1 MRDTRLRALVEG
13 AVCVALAYA
22 LSFLKIKLWFQGG
35 SIDLVM
41 VPLLVFAYR
50 RGCGWGLIAGA
61 VFGTIKC
68 FFAGGFAWGWQ
79 SILLDYTV
87 AYAMMGLCGLF
98 KGRKWGLPVGSLVAC
113 AARFGIHFLSGV
125 TIYKILEPTELFN
138 ATYTSPAL
146 YSFVYNI
153 TYMLPNTILAVV
165 LVILLQKPLS
175 RIPE

>member
-1 MRDTRLRALVEG
+1 MRNTRLRALVEG
-13 AVCVALAYA
+13 AVCIALAYA

-41 VPLLVFAYR
+41 VPLLIYAYR
-50 RGCGWGLIAGA
+50 RGASWGVLAGA
-61 VFGTIKC
+61 IFGTIKC

-87 AYAMMGLCGLF
+87 AYAMVGLAGLF
-98 KGRKWGLPVGSLVAC
+98 KGKKWGLPAGTLVAC
-113 AARFGIHFLSGV
+113 GARFAIHYISGV
-125 TIYKILEPTELFN
+125 TIYKILAPTELFN

-146 YSFVYNI
+146 YSLVYNLG
-153 TYMLPNTILAVV
+153 YMLPNTILAFV
-165 LVILLQKPLS
+165 LVLLLQKPLS

>member
-1 MRDTRLRALVEG
+1 MENSRLRALVEG

-22 LSFLKIKLWFQGG
+22 LSFLKVKLWAQGG

-41 VPLLVFAYR
+41 VPLVVFAYR
-50 RGCGWGLIAGA
+50 RGAGWGVIAGA

-87 AYAMMGLCGLF
+87 AYAVVGLAGLL
-98 KGRKWGLPVGSLVAC
+98 KGKKNGMAAGAVLGSV
-113 AARFGIHFLSGV
+113 ARFGVHYISGV
-125 TIYKILEPTELFN
+125 TIYKIVAPTELFN

-146 YSFVYNI
+146 YSAVYNGS
-153 TYMLPNTILAVV
+153 YMLVNMVIAAVV
-165 LVILLQKPLS
+165 CAVLSKPLS